1 MVFTR
6 TKSRCKEWL
15 KSSCI
20 HCTEDPTK
28 PTTVSNRRKSFHQ
41 HCYIFTQTRGLHI
54 MVRIYLYIHQDLLI
68 YWTRMTY
75 DLKRSIDLRWLF
87 DPVLYS
93 SLDDLVFVS
102 FNCFTLCICSTI
114 LCRWWFW
121 KVCPSFGRISQI
133 FQGTSK
139 HLWSTEKQQIEHNT
153 TLWKRGLLYLLYIVN
168 LKAIFL

>member
-1 MVFTR
+1 M
-6 TKSRCKEWL
+6 
-15 KSSCI
+15 SS
-20 HCTEDPTK
+20 T
-28 PTTVSNRRKSFHQ
+28 SNSIIK
-41 HCYIFTQTRGLHI
+41 IFWPIELN
-54 MVRIYLYIHQDLLI
+54 DLWSEKI
-68 YWTRMTY
+68 CSPKMIVW
-75 DLKRSIDLRWLF
+75 SGAIFILRW
-87 DPVLYS
+87 S
-93 SLDDLVFVS
+93 CFVS

-168 LKAIFL
+168 LQVIFLEILGLGSFCCREFSRSSLVNDQEHKVLVVDAKGRGRSPKNRRKKLCWGSAA